1 MISVGLVDDHPT
13 YLVGLKTALSGLPGV
28 VVPWSTTNVA
38 EAMKNLRDTPVNIVV
53 MDIQYGR
60 TMAGLDAIRS
70 ITKTWHAVAVVA
82 MSALADPAVVQR
94 AIDAGAVGF
103 LSKHLPV
110 QDMLRE
116 LEAVIRTGRGQGIP
130 SNRSV
135 RSDSSSR
142 PELSRRE
149 LEVLEGIRKGR
160 TNREIASNLGISTTT
175 VNKHV
180 KSVLRKLDARNRAHA
195 ASLA

>member
-1 MISVGLVDDHPT
+1 VISVGLVDDHPT